1 MKLIFEGKRNHG
13 YGLEKDIAEAIS
25 NIRDVI
31 RDAEEFVYKYPLGS
45 IYVDIPLEISED
57 DGEYYLVVSNVDN
70 EKWIEWRTVYT
81 RKHFVKG
88 NIINET
94 VATLVTDDD

>member
-1 MKLIFEGKRNHG
+1 MKLVFEGRRNHG
-13 YGLEKDIAEAIS
+13 HGLEKDIAEAIS

-70 EKWIEWRTVYT
+70 EKWIEWRTIYT
-81 RKHFVKG
+81 DKKAYESDA
-88 NIINET
+88 IYET
-94 VATLVTDDD
+94 VATLVMD